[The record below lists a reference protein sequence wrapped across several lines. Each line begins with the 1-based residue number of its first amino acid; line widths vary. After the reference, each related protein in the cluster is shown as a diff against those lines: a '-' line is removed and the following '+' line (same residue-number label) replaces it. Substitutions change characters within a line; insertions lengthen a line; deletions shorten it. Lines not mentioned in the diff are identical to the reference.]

1 MILTETQCIEN
12 VSINQKKTRQIE
24 IVIPISL
31 HFLECAWF
39 SIRAAD
45 YKIRSFLYKGSEMLL
60 ARDHFINKVN
70 IDF

>member
-1 MILTETQCIEN
+1 M
-12 VSINQKKTRQIE
+12 
-24 IVIPISL
+24 PISL
-31 HFLECAWF
+31 HFLERAWF

-70 IDF
+70 IDFWNILVWSHGFVILWK